1 MEGENSRRWLEK
13 NKANLPDANGQ
24 INLVSYCVSSCL
36 GMSIL
41 SVGVDIWWISDPT
54 CVDMV
59 VIFHPWVKP
68 ASAPRISGCGREF
81 YFSPVGDSR
90 ISKILKFDGFNP
102 FSPPKYLAVS
112 KF

>member
-54 CVDMV
+54 GVDMI
-59 VIFHPWVKP
+59 VIFHPWVRP
-68 ASAPRISGCGREF
+68 VSALRIDGWTRVLFFTRE
-81 YFSPVGDSR
+81 
-90 ISKILKFDGFNP
+90 
-102 FSPPKYLAVS
+102 
-112 KF
+112 